1 MGLEHV
7 LFISDFKLWANVY
20 QLVNVTKISG
30 FLVSFLK
37 NSRLA
42 IPETIF
48 LHGNNE
54 HELAEW
60 QLFLSRHGTTHT
72 TSYCLTLSGLQ
83 LCMLPPGPNRHHSL
97 QFLLLRLS
105 FVLSEL
111 PLDFLCNS
119 QLVAIYFTGLE
130 RLREI
135 EKTEFKT
142 NKPHL

>member
-1 MGLEHV
+1 MLVAELEFKPRSNFKWGHKVVTCGSNMGLEHV
-7 LFISDFKLWANVY
+7 LFISDYFKLWANVY

-83 LCMLPPGPNRHHSL
+83 LRMLPPGPNRHHSL

-105 FVLSEL
+105 FVPSFWAPTRFSL
-111 PLDFLCNS
+111 
-119 QLVAIYFTGLE
+119 
-130 RLREI
+130 
-135 EKTEFKT
+135 
-142 NKPHL
+142 